1 MTFLLHLGRRRELGA
16 LRLVREDSFLAPWNL
31 PVADHV
37 IIGRGR
43 YLATIGRRG
52 GLKSRRTL
60 DPATARGMVAVRE
73 ARRAFRI
80 FHASCFWSYRKDLKI
95 THADVPWI
103 AEQLMKHGDREA
115 WRVAA
120 RLCR

>member
-1 MTFLLHLGRRRELGA
+1 MTA
-16 LRLVREDSFLAPWNL
+16 ISQ
-31 PVADHV
+31 
-37 IIGRGR
+37 

-73 ARRAFRI
+73 ARRAFRA

-95 THADVPWI
+95 TQADVPWV